1 MGNQIIR
8 LFYKG
13 MAGCSLVLLLMV
25 TALSA
30 QVDVYKWTNERGDVH
45 YSQGPPADPQTQPS
59 VKMKLDARVPTPDAT
74 PPVAQEG
81 IKSCGSITLPAN
93 RLDPV
98 TNIVMFRQAIAVW
111 QKYLDENAA
120 NSDAAIQKGMTDR
133 RCAIA
138 YANKELQ
145 VLSEVE
151 QGMTANYERV
161 RNELAEL
168 QQQIDECDLP
178 DREEGEPIAAEC
190 KQQYQPRMTQ
200 LKEMLRKLE
209 GPKKMLEQVQ

>member
-1 MGNQIIR
+1 
-8 LFYKG
+8 
-13 MAGCSLVLLLMV
+13 MV
-25 TALSA
+25 ATLPA
-30 QVDVYKWTNERGDVH
+30 QAEVYKWTDESGAVH
-45 YSQGPPADPQTQPS
+45 YSQTPPPDPQTQPS
-59 VKMKLDARVPTPDAT
+59 QIMKIDTRTPESGTT
-74 PPVAQEG
+74 PPVATEG
-81 IKSCGSITLPAN
+81 VKSCGSITLPTN

-120 NSDAAIQKGMTDR
+120 NSDAAILKGMTDR

-145 VLSEVE
+145 ALSEVE

-161 RNELAEL
+161 ANELAAL
-168 QQQIDECDLP
+168 RRQVDECDLP
-178 DREEGEPIAAEC
+178 DREEGEPSAVEC

-209 GPKKMLEQVQ
+209 GPKKMLEQGQEQ